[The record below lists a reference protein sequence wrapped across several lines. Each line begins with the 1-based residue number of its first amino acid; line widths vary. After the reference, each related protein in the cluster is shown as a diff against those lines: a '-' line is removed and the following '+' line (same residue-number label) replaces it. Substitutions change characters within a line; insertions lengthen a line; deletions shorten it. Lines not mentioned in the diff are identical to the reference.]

1 MPAATT
7 IDHRTLARLVE
18 DNALRSAHV
27 IGHPGGWG
35 VVVRVGRATRPLAAT
50 RSGEVR
56 VFKTLETLVG
66 YLKGVGISNFD
77 VDAAEFSAGSV
88 KASRRPDASAALKH
102 AHRAAA
108 HDKWFRAEVAKGIAE
123 ADDPATPWVSH
134 EDAKAGWEAKRAKL
148 SKLGKLGKLG
158 KPAGR
163 GGA

>member
-7 IDHRTLARLVE
+7 IDHSTLIRLVQ
-18 DNALRSAHV
+18 DKALRSAHV

-35 VVVRVGRATRPLAAT
+35 VEVRVGRATRPLAAT

-56 VFKTLETLVG
+56 VFKRLETLVG
-66 YLKGVGISNFD
+66 YLKGIGISSFD
-77 VDAAEFSAGSV
+77 VDAAEFNTVGV
-88 KASRRPDASAALKH
+88 KTSRRPDASAALKH

-108 HDKWFRAEVAKGIAE
+108 HDKWFRAEVTKAIEE

-134 EDAKAGWEAKRAKL
+134 DDVKTAWAAKRARL
-148 SKLGKLGKLG
+148 SKLGKR
-158 KPAGR
+158 AER